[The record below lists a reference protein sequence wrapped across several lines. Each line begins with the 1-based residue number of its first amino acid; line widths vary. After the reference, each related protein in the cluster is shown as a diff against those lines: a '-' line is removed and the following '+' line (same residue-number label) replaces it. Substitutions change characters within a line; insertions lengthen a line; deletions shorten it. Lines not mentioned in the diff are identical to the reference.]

1 MLWCIYRHCD
11 SYEDR
16 NENMT
21 YLASQLTK
29 WHNQKRAVIFFQT
42 RETCKHKTRLCYILC
57 LRRSQTFV
65 PCHVRAGATPSL
77 PVASGSL
84 GGNSQQ
90 SRLHADVLRG
100 YTRLNTLEMETQEQ
114 HSFLCGWQDR
124 ISERVLWY
132 FGEKSDKIMWYQ
144 EKNTV
149 LMSHLPD
156 VSFCSEILLKIK
168 NPLWYCA
175 DLGELQFCYAQSR
188 VAKWNP
194 IAVFRALWCLGSH
207 YLYNTFLDNSA
218 EGLKTFS
225 GTEQNTRRTLQNF

>member
-29 WHNQKRAVIFFQT
+29 WHNQKRAIIFFQT
-42 RETCKHKTRLCYILC
+42 RETSKHKTRLCYILC
-57 LRRSQTFV
+57 LRRSQSFV
-65 PCHVRAGATPSL
+65 FSVTLGPARRLL
-77 PVASGSL
+77 PVPLASGSL
-84 GGNSQQ
+84 DGNSQQ
-90 SRLHADVLRG
+90 SHLLAV
-100 YTRLNTLEMETQEQ
+100 TLSSDTLGMETQEQ
-114 HSFLCGWQDR
+114 HSFPCGWQDR

-132 FGEKSDKIMWYQ
+132 FGEKSDIIMWYQ

-149 LMSHLPD
+149 LMPHLPD
-156 VSFCSEILLKIK
+156 VSFCSKILLKIK
-168 NPLWYCA
+168 NPLWYCT

-207 YLYNTFLDNSA
+207 YL
-218 EGLKTFS
+218 
-225 GTEQNTRRTLQNF
+225 

>member
-29 WHNQKRAVIFFQT
+29 WHIQKRAIFFFQA
-42 RETCKHKTRLCYILC
+42 RETCKHKTRLCYINSL
-57 LRRSQTFV
+57 SQTV
-65 PCHVRAGATPSL
+65 SVVCPLSHVRACATPSL
-77 PVASGSL
+77 PLASGSL
-84 GGNSQQ
+84 DGNSQQ
-90 SRLHADVLRG
+90 SRLLAV
-100 YTRLNTLEMETQEQ
+100 TLAQILLGMETQEQ

-132 FGEKSDKIMWYQ
+132 FGEKSDIIMWYQ

-156 VSFCSEILLKIK
+156 VSFCSKILLKIK
-168 NPLWYCA
+168 NPLWYCT

-207 YLYNTFLDNSA
+207 YL
-218 EGLKTFS
+218 
-225 GTEQNTRRTLQNF
+225 